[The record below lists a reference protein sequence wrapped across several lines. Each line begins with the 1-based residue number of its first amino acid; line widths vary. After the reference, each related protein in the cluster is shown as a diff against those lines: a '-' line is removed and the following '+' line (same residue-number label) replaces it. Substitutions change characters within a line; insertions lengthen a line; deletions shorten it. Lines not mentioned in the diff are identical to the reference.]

1 MGVSEGCSAL
11 CCQPERQD
19 WAGNTCFGASCRAT
33 QKLHNLTSDGNRQP
47 LFSQSHKPHDLFL
60 LLLSVLKASC
70 IRRLG
75 DQVFGS
81 PGKLLCIPQSPL
93 TDLSR
98 CHLPPPALTSIRDNV
113 IFCLA

>member
-47 LFSQSHKPHDLFL
+47 LFSQSQRLHDLFFP
-60 LLLSVLKASC
+60 LLSVLKASC
-70 IRRLG
+70 IGRLG

-81 PGKLLCIPQSPL
+81 LENSYATVKAHSQTVQMPPPPTC
-93 TDLSR
+93 TDLYQR
-98 CHLPPPALTSIRDNV
+98 
-113 IFCLA
+113 